1 MLSKIYAYVSEV
13 YESNNYIYL
22 ECSRGNI
29 DDILIE
35 DYGVDIEEYKERG
48 WGNPRLLE
56 AVKRDYPELFNID
69 NAILDYLKEYSRV
82 LDIEF
87 F

>member
-1 MLSKIYAYVSEV
+1 LLSKIYAYVSEV

-35 DYGVDIEEYKERG
+35 DYGVDIEEYKDGETLG
-48 WGNPRLLE
+48 
-56 AVKRDYPELFNID
+56 F
-69 NAILDYLKEYSRV
+69 
-82 LDIEF
+82 
-87 F
+87 